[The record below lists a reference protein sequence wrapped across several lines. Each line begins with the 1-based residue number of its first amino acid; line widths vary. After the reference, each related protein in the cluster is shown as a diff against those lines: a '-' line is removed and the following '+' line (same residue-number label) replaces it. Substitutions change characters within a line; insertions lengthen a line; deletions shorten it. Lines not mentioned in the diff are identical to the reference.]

1 MAILRS
7 FSEYLFYRTPM
18 GNCLLLVEVE
28 EFQPPTTDSVK
39 SYFTNAFQAFYTKT
53 RSIHSKALFSQNPF
67 KLSVKKLIC
76 KSEVVRY
83 QSAGLRKKLWDTNL
97 QVYEKNSFTHPLSCI
112 LPSCFQNASRLLLQ
126 KRLWKCGVQFLLA
139 ESSVTCNLPVQSR
152 FI

>member
-7 FSEYLFYRTPM
+7 FSEYLFYRAPM

-53 RSIHSKALFSQNPF
+53 RSIHSKALFSQSPC

-76 KSEVVRY
+76 NEVVRY
-83 QSAGLRKKLWDTNL
+83 QSAGLRKKLFHTSSF
-97 QVYEKNSFTHPLSCI
+97 VYFAVIFSECITITSSEETLKVWSTISF
-112 LPSCFQNASRLLLQ
+112 RR
-126 KRLWKCGVQFLLA
+126 K
-139 ESSVTCNLPVQSR
+139 
-152 FI
+152 